1 MLKQPKK
8 FTLADVLWERDIWR
22 HYYDGMDAVREKRL
36 KDAEARFREIIQL
49 NPNFPGS
56 YEGLAAI
63 AMAERNRPMTRK
75 LTEIAYEK
83 VQAAYPRWPRRLSWA
98 EIENRPILRIIQMRA
113 LLDHG
118 DGNLEEA
125 EQLYRLLLKLNPSD
139 NQGIRYLL
147 KDLKAGLSPD
157 KIAKNA

>member
-1 MLKQPKK
+1 MKKQPKK

-49 NPNFPGS
+49 NPSFPGS

-75 LTEIAYEK
+75 LTEIA
-83 VQAAYPRWPRRLSWA
+83 
-98 EIENRPILRIIQMRA
+98 
-113 LLDHG
+113 
-118 DGNLEEA
+118 
-125 EQLYRLLLKLNPSD
+125 
-139 NQGIRYLL
+139 
-147 KDLKAGLSPD
+147 
-157 KIAKNA
+157 